1 MLKAHSIRSFAAR
14 GLLAVAG
21 LTTLAGAAQAEDNS
35 GAVYVL
41 SNQVADNAVYVFA
54 RSDSGSLSFSGSFA
68 TRGAGTGPL
77 AAAGAPFLDPL
88 GSQGS
93 LTIDGGLLFAVNGGS
108 NEISLFRIEGRQL
121 LLLDKVSSGGQT
133 PVSIAVH
140 GPYAYVLNQG
150 NATVAPNIN
159 GYVLDNPHGRL
170 VPLNSQQPVAGGLG
184 SNPAQISFSDDGGVL
199 VVTEKGTS
207 LIDTYRVDGRGIA
220 SAPASFAS
228 SGSTPFGFNVTYRGV
243 VVVSDAASGAATSY
257 KLGENGNL
265 RLLSGPVSN
274 GGQMAPCWLVT
285 SRDGRYA
292 YEANAG
298 SSTIAS
304 FSVAGDGVLT
314 LINSAA
320 ASATGG
326 FLDLTLSPD
335 GGFLYVRD
343 GGGTVYAYSV
353 GANGGLTSAGSLPT
367 GSIPAGSQGI
377 AAR

>member
-1 MLKAHSIRSFAAR
+1 MRKPQSIRSFAVR

-21 LTTLAGAAQAEDNS
+21 LTALAGAARADDDN

-41 SNQVADNAVYVFA
+41 SNQVANNAVYVFA
-54 RSDSGSLSFSGSFA
+54 RSEGGSLSFSGSFA
-68 TRGAGTGPL
+68 TGGAGTGPL

-93 LTIDGGLLFAVNGGS
+93 LTIAGDLLFAVNAGS
-108 NEISLFRIEGRQL
+108 NEISLFRIEGQQL
-121 LLLDKVSSGGQT
+121 ELLDKVSSGGQT
-133 PVSIAVH
+133 PVSVAVH
-140 GPYAYVLNQG
+140 GPYVYVLNQG
-150 NATVAPNIN
+150 NATIAPSIN
-159 GYVLDNPHGRL
+159 GYVVDHLRGRL
-170 VPLNSQQPVAGGLG
+170 VSLNAQQPVAGGLG
-184 SNPAQISFSDDGGVL
+184 SGPAQISFSDDGHTL
-199 VVTEKGTS
+199 VVTEKGTN
-207 LIDTYRVDGRGIA
+207 LIDTYRVDGHGIA

-228 SGSTPFGFNVTYRGV
+228 AGSTPFGFNLTYRGV
-243 VVVSDAASGAATSY
+243 MVVSDAASGAATSY
-257 KLGENGNL
+257 QLGEHGNL
-265 RLLSGPVSN
+265 RLVSGPVSN
-274 GGQMAPCWLVT
+274 GGQKAPCWLVT

-292 YEANAG
+292 FEANAG

-304 FSVAGDGVLT
+304 FAVSGNGTLT

-320 ASATGG
+320 ASAQGG

-353 GANGGLTSAGSLPT
+353 GANGSLSAAGSLPT